1 MELQQFKIFESVS
14 RHLNITSAATELGI
28 SQPAA
33 SLQLKQLE
41 KECGVQLY
49 TRNNRGVE
57 LTRQGHALLGVIKLI
72 LTQLDKVDK
81 ELRAERRQIGSR
93 TFVVGSS
100 NTLSAT
106 VLPEI
111 LVEFSRLN
119 PTVNLVVET
128 ADSRHMGEMVR
139 NGTVEA
145 ALITSPADL
154 PGCACEP
161 YMVHEAVAFVPPDN
175 PLCRKTLTLQELCRI
190 PLVVRH
196 GSSTVKELR
205 RRGYELNFAA
215 QFGAIEAVKTAV
227 RGGMGVGVL
236 FRSRLESELARGELK
251 VIDVAEFRSIV
262 LQSFVVYKRSR
273 PSSNARKFLDLLGKR
288 RR

>member
-1 MELQQFKIFESVS
+1 MELQQFKLFESVS

-49 TRNNRGVE
+49 VRNNRGVE
-57 LTRQGHALLGVIKLI
+57 LTRQGYALLDVVKSI
-72 LTQLDKVDK
+72 LVQLEKVDR
-81 ELRAERRQIGSR
+81 ELRGDRHQSGNR

-106 VLPEI
+106 VLPEL
-111 LVEFSRLN
+111 LVEFSRRN
-119 PTVNLVVET
+119 PKVDLVVET
-128 ADSRHMGEMVR
+128 ADSRHMEEMVQDGR
-139 NGTVEA
+139 VEA
-145 ALITSPADL
+145 ALITRAARL

-161 YMVHEAVAFVPPDN
+161 YMVHEAVAFAPQDN
-175 PLCRKTLTLQELCRI
+175 PLCRKTLTLEEFCRI

-196 GSSTVKELR
+196 GSSTVKELT
-205 RRGYELNFAA
+205 RRGYELKFAA
-215 QFGAIEAVKTAV
+215 RFGAIEAVKTAV
-227 RGGMGVGVL
+227 LGGMGVGVL

-251 VIDVAEFRSIV
+251 VIDVPELSEIV
-262 LQSFVVYKRSR
+262 LRSFFVYRRSR
-273 PSSNARKFLDLLGKR
+273 SSLNARKFRELLRKR
-288 RR
+288 RS